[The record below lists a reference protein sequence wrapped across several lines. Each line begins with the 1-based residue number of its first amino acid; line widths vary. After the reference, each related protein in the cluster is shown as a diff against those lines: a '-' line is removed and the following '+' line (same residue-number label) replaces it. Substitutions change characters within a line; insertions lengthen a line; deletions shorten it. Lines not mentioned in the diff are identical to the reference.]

1 MAVTW
6 LSVLVV
12 AGLAQRW
19 RWEPASGPVARAV
32 GVALFVAGYA
42 LLLWAM
48 TANPSSSQAVRIQD
62 ERGHAAVIDGPHRLL
77 RHPGYV
83 GMITSMAGAALL
95 LGSPWAWIPAV
106 LYGAVLV
113 VRTAREDATPIQEL
127 PGYREYAART
137 TRRLV
142 PGIW

>member
-1 MAVTW
+1 VTS
-6 LSVLVV
+6 LAVLVV

-19 RWEPASGPVARAV
+19 HWEPESGPLARAV
-32 GVALFVAGYA
+32 GVGLFVAGFA
-42 LLLWAM
+42 LVLWAM
-48 TANPSSSQAVRIQD
+48 SANRYFSQVVRIQD
-62 ERGHAAVIDGPHRLL
+62 ERGHVAVTGGPYRIL

-83 GMITSMAGAALL
+83 GMMTSMAGAVLL
-95 LGSPWAWIPAV
+95 LGSPWAWIPAA

-113 VRTAREDATPIQEL
+113 VRTAREDAALIAEL

-137 TRRLV
+137 RSRLL